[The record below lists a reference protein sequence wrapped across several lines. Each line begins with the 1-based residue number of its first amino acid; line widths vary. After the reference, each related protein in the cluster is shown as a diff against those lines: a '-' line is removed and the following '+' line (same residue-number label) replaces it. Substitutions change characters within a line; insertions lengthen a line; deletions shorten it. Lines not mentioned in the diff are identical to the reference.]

1 VLFLPFFTSKGTAV
15 ANLPI
20 EEIEKMVGS
29 RYALTVLAGKRARD
43 LRDGAPQLVNSE
55 SSNPILIALEE
66 IYAGKVVPVNL
77 DLSGSLDERG
87 LAIMPGVNVSVATP
101 VAPMPIAKTE
111 PLPVEAA
118 VESIADAEPSRAAA
132 AALTEADL
140 EEDLVDPDE
149 FEALDG
155 NIIPTGDLTAEE

>member
-1 VLFLPFFTSKGTAV
+1 M

-43 LRDGAPQLVNSE
+43 LRDGAPQLVNSQ
-55 SSNPILIALEE
+55 STNPIIIALEE
-66 IYAGKVVPVNL
+66 IYAGKVVPENL

-87 LAIMPGVNVSVATP
+87 LAIMPRVPNAVVTP
-101 VAPMPIAKTE
+101 VV
-111 PLPVEAA
+111 PLPIPKIEPV
-118 VESIADAEPSRAAA
+118 VSPADTALNVDVEPSRAAA

-140 EEDLVDPDE
+140 EEDLVDTDE

-155 NIIPTGDLTAEE
+155 NIVPTGDLTAEE